1 MWRGLAH
8 TIIRFRLPLLLVI
21 LVTTGI
27 MGYFARDLELS
38 YNYVETVP
46 ANDPEMIYYKNF
58 RDQFGEDGNLIAIG
72 MKDSSIYQIENFRKF
87 EDLSEAI
94 TQVEGVKEV
103 IALPLLQRLIKDT
116 ENKKFSIEPIFEP
129 FPESQATLDSLLQE
143 AKKIKFYS
151 DQILN
156 TENGA
161 TLLLIFLDKEIIN
174 TSERQEL
181 ISSIQDL
188 GKEFSTATEIDLH
201 YAGLPF
207 IRTVFNMKIR
217 EELKVFLILSIIITA
232 LILLLFFRSWDA
244 VVFPIIIIGIMVVWS
259 LGTMVL
265 LGYKMTILTGLIPP
279 IIVVIGIPNS
289 IYLLNKYHQEYSSHG
304 NKTLALSYVIR
315 KIGVVTL
322 MTNFTTAVG
331 FLVLATTK
339 IVILKEFGIVAGI
352 NILAT
357 FLASIIIIPSVFS
370 YLPEPNSRR
379 LKHLKFKPLNLAL
392 TSLDLL
398 VHRHKYSVFT
408 VVLIVSV
415 VSVLGLMKLKPLAY
429 FVDDLPEESVEI
441 QDLLFFERNFSGIM
455 PLEIVVDTQKK
466 KGLMR
471 GETLEKVEEFQEFLT
486 SQPSISEP
494 ISIVNFIKAAR
505 QAFYNNNPE
514 YYALPNSR
522 DRSFILRYLQNS
534 DYASTVLGSSS
545 PDSMAVT
552 GQYDLLSNFVD
563 SAGQKMRISLK
574 VADIGSEKM
583 EALIN
588 GKILPKINE
597 LFGESETK
605 VNVTGISLLFIKGN
619 RFLVNNLLVSLLLAF
634 CIIAIIMGLLFGN
647 VRMVMISLIP
657 NVIPLLMTAGLM
669 GYLEIPLKPSTA
681 IIFSIVFGISVDY
694 SIHYLAKYRQELK
707 SNNFFVPIAVSK
719 SLRETGPSMIYT
731 SVVLFAGFIIFSGSS
746 FGGTVYLGILT
757 SFTLLVALFT
767 NLTLLPSL
775 LLAFDSSKYYKQY
788 KGQEFK
794 PLIEHDQEFYQEE
807 EDEEIDLRMINKRP
821 DNHQPVDI
829 QENEDKRNTDR

>member
-21 LVTTGI
+21 LVITGI
-27 MGYFARDLELS
+27 MGYFARDLDLS

-58 RDQFGEDGNLIAIG
+58 RAQFGEDGNLIAIG

-87 EDLSEAI
+87 EDFSEAI
-94 TQVEGVKEV
+94 AQVEGVKEV

-129 FPESQATLDSLLQE
+129 FPQNQATLDSLLQE

-161 TLLLIFLDKEIIN
+161 TLLLIFLDKDIIN
-174 TSERQEL
+174 TSERHGL
-181 ISSIQDL
+181 ISAIQDL

-207 IRTVFNMKIR
+207 IRTVFNVKIR
-217 EELKVFLILSIIITA
+217 EELKIFLILSIVITA

-379 LKHLKFKPLNLAL
+379 LKHLQFKPLNLAL
-392 TSLDLL
+392 NSLDLL
-398 VHRHKYSVFT
+398 VHRRKYSVFT

-415 VSVLGLMKLKPLAY
+415 VSVLGLMKLRALAY

-471 GETLEKVEEFQEFLT
+471 GQTLEKVEEFQEFLA

-494 ISIVNFIKAAR
+494 ISIVNFVKAAR
-505 QAFYNNNPE
+505 QAFYSNNPE
-514 YYALPNSR
+514 YYALPNR
-522 DRSFILRYLQNS
+522 QDRSFILRYLQNS
-534 DYASTVLGSSS
+534 DYASAVLGSAS
-545 PDSMAVT
+545 PDSMTAT

-597 LFGESETK
+597 LFGESDTK

-619 RFLVNNLLVSLLLAF
+619 QFLVNNLLTSLLLAF
-634 CIIAIIMGLLFGN
+634 CIIAILMGLLFGN

-669 GYLEIPLKPSTA
+669 GYLGVPLKPSTA

-775 LLAFDSSKYYKQY
+775 LLAFDSSKYYKQHTH
-788 KGQEFK
+788 QEFK

-807 EDEEIDLRMINKRP
+807 EDEEIDLRMISKRP